1 VKKFFCVAFIAL
13 ALCGMFAQTKIPPH
27 QWNVTLKVVDENG
40 NPVSGAN
47 TRVGYFVNS
56 QPASFAGLTDTNGIF
71 TASHSAASDLNELG
85 FEANK
90 SGFYTTRMECMLYP
104 PYDSLKWNIIQT
116 LTLKK
121 IGNPTAMYA
130 KHYTMGLKLPE
141 YKKRI
146 GYDLMVGDWV
156 GPHGKGISSDIFF
169 EKDYTNVSSREYYS
183 KITVS
188 FPKGGNGIQ
197 LYTNPDAGEESGLR
211 SSHEAPT
218 DGYQTEL
225 TRETS
230 AHPGQPSKFEYD
242 PNRIYLFRVRTAL
255 NDEGKVV
262 SAHYGKIY
270 GDFMQ
275 FSYYLNPTPNDR
287 NIEFDPK
294 QNLLGGL
301 DAFEQVTA
309 P

>member
-1 VKKFFCVAFIAL
+1 MLVANCVL
-13 ALCGMFAQTKIPPH
+13 AQNSPDEHEWRA
-27 QWNVTLKVVDENG
+27 TLKVVDEHG
-40 NPVSGAN
+40 SPVPRAN
-47 TRVGYFVNS
+47 VKVGYYTNNTS
-56 QPASFAGLTDTNGIF
+56 IDIEGTTDTNGIF
-71 TASHSAASDLNELG
+71 VAAHTTSTFNYIEYALSFGIEKEGYYGTRSSCDLGLPYD
-85 FEANK
+85 ANK
-90 SGFYTTRMECMLYP
+90 WNPTVTML
-104 PYDSLKWNIIQT
+104 
-116 LTLKK
+116 LKK
-121 IGNPTAMYA
+121 IGKPIGMYA

-156 GPHGKGISSDIFF
+156 GPYGKGITSDIEFQ
-169 EKDYTNVSSREYYS
+169 KDYSNISSTEYYS
-183 KITVS
+183 KVTVS
-188 FPKGGNGIQ
+188 FPKNGDGIQ
-197 LYTNPDAGEESGLR
+197 LHTIPDSEMGSGLR
-211 SSHEAPT
+211 SSHEAPL
-218 DGYQTEL
+218 DGYQSEL

-230 AHPGQPSKFEYD
+230 AQPGQPSKFEYD
-242 PNRIYLFRVRTAL
+242 ANRIYLFRVRTAL
-255 NDEGKVV
+255 NQEGKVV

-301 DAFEQVTA
+301 RSFEQVTA